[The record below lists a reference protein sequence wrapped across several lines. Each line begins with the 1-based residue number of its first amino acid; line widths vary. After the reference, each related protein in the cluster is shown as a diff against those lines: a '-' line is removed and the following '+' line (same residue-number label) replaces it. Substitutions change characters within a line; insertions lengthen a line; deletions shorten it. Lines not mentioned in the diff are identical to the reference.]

1 MLKISGSDM
10 LGTRIKL
17 SISMLCWGLSFIAI
31 KVALRVYPPLSLVT
45 IRLFL
50 TVVVLWSVSAM
61 RRTGEAV
68 PKGKDLL
75 GLFLLGFL
83 NPFCAF
89 LLESYGMLDNS
100 ASITSIF
107 LSTVPLLTPFVA
119 FVFLRE
125 RLSVLNVFGL
135 LVSFC
140 GLVLIFSL
148 GTDSGDYSI
157 RGLIFLVFAVFIAIA
172 YGIAARRL
180 LKRYSPLT
188 VVRYQQAFGFL
199 LYLPLFFSFTDH
211 RILPVSGIGG
221 WQGLLAIVFLAIF
234 PSALAYTFYVE
245 GISKIGTSKANAFIN
260 LSPIVTSFASYFL
273 LGETLGALKLA
284 GIAIV
289 IAGVFVSQLVKK
301 TIDRPSLVG
310 LQ

>member
-119 FVFLRE
+119 FVFL
-125 RLSVLNVFGL
+125 L